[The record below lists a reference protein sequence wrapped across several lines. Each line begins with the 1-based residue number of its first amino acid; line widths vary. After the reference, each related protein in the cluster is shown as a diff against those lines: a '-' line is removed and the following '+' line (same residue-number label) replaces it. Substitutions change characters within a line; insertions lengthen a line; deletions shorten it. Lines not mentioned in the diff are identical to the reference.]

1 MIMNKKLSIIYVD
14 EIFKFKTLN
23 LKNKRPRITPS
34 KTKERERKGRKGLH
48 SLQLSSSGFTAS
60 SSVLADLMPSVG
72 LRLQCMHVY
81 HILHTR
87 AHILSNMHTHVPT

>member
-34 KTKERERKGRKGLH
+34 KTKERKRKGRKGLH
-48 SLQLSSSGFTAS
+48 SLQLSSGGSDALCWPQVTVHAC
-60 SSVLADLMPSVG
+60 VL
-72 LRLQCMHVY
+72 
-81 HILHTR
+81 HITHTR
-87 AHILSNMHTHVPT
+87 THMYPRNTQK